1 MQEPLK
7 ELSLFTFYWAKHFCE
22 PSCRLYHQNWSI
34 TRFIQNGNQLPDH
47 AAYFIE
53 KIQNYHALGHK
64 NLLISGAADTGMLA
78 IVHEALMS
86 NKTGL
91 QNFSITLI
99 DRCPTV
105 IEQNRLYAKSIKLPI
120 NLICGDI
127 LSTPLHDFD
136 MVMAHS
142 FINFFSEEKKQDL
155 FHAWSSLLTEK
166 GVLLIYNKTQDDPK
180 KLMERRLDPT
190 KIQERLTAAKQ
201 KIEDHGLPQE
211 ILNSISDFYN
221 NEKIREQFTRVS
233 LMEMIKTSRLKIID
247 HQETLT
253 TGSFGPT
260 STRLDAQPRTTHLLT
275 LSKDE

>member
-1 MQEPLK
+1 METTQKKFNLDIIYQA
-7 ELSLFTFYWAKHFCE
+7 LLLYW
-22 PSCRLYHQNWSI
+22 RN
-34 TRFIQNGNQLPDH
+34 N
-47 AAYFIE
+47 
-53 KIQNYHALGHK
+53 
-64 NLLISGAADTGMLA
+64 AD
-78 IVHEALMS
+78 
-86 NKTGL
+86 
-91 QNFSITLI
+91 
-99 DRCPTV
+99 R
-105 IEQNRLYAKSIKLPI
+105 Y
-120 NLICGDI
+120 
-127 LSTPLHDFD
+127 
-136 MVMAHS
+136 
-142 FINFFSEEKKQDL
+142 INFIIHNHWLFSEEKKQDL